1 MKKQMMLGFGLMLA
15 AGAAMANGDF
25 WTGDTNAVRF
35 AANGGTVSVCSYQ
48 PNYPAV
54 PGVLKIEWKCY
65 DHATFGAREAVLVQL
80 PLNGETRVI
89 GARWAEALN
98 GETWMPMSKD

>member
-1 MKKQMMLGFGLMLA
+1 MKAMIGLALAMLA
-15 AGAAMANGDF
+15 APVMANGDF

-48 PNYPAV
+48 PSYPAI
-54 PGVLKIEWKCY
+54 PGPLNIEWKCY
-65 DHATFGAREAVLVQL
+65 DHGTFGAREAVLVNL

-89 GARWAEALN
+89 GARWAEAQID
-98 GETWMPMSKD
+98 GAWVPMSKD